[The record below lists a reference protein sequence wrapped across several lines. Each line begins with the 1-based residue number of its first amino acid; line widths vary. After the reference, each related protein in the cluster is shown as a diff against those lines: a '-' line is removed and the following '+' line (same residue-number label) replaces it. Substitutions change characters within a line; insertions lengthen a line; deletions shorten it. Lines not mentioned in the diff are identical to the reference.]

1 MKTAGK
7 RLFNVFLSFVIAVS
21 CLIGIGMTSL
31 AVTYESVYVGQV
43 IKYEETFTATE
54 GVGYAISSESTHF
67 FHDGVVYTV
76 TVVKA
81 DDGNEYYGLSYTYRD
96 VRTVDLI
103 DSAPVTDGSEGL
115 KVVSGNGKDEAFTFG
130 TYSPVDDV
138 NALIDALPDPDEV
151 IATET
156 GINAIEKAREAYDKL
171 EEALQVKVGEDRL
184 AKLEACEEA
193 LEEARAD
200 KKVAEGVQELVDK
213 LPDPEDVTEDDR
225 ADIEAARAAF
235 TKLTDKQKQYMNI
248 NKLIAD
254 ENQLL
259 KNKAAVV
266 VDLIDAIG
274 KVELT
279 DECDAKIKAARKAYE
294 ALTDDERRYVDNFND
309 MTAAEEEYLAL
320 SHAAAVKETED
331 AIKALPDADKLS
343 IDDYYDVYDAANLY
357 YNLPDNAKANV
368 NADLKKKLDASVETI
383 YSITLEVGEQLFND
397 YGDYLD
403 EEYVEYANEVI
414 DAAKKVVSEGRTPTY
429 FELEDLIF
437 TVVVADYELYNT
449 YLFTSGANAE
459 WVLGSVDPMVFR
471 ILQAGINSKHFDNT
485 FYSFD
490 LAGQKIYIDGALVDS
505 KYFTAA
511 EGSVILTIMP
521 EYLNTLSAGE
531 HTLTVLFDNSV
542 TVTTKI
548 TVRAPASV
556 PSSGETV
563 SQYVILGVSVLLL
576 AGAVL
581 GMRKRLV
588 GSDK

>member
-81 DDGNEYYGLSYTYRD
+81 DDGNDYYGLSYTYRD

-130 TYSPVDDV
+130 TYSPVDEV

-213 LPDPEDVTEDDR
+213 LPDP
-225 ADIEAARAAF
+225 
-235 TKLTDKQKQYMNI
+235 
-248 NKLIAD
+248 
-254 ENQLL
+254 
-259 KNKAAVV
+259 
-266 VDLIDAIG
+266 
-274 KVELT
+274 
-279 DECDAKIKAARKAYE
+279 
-294 ALTDDERRYVDNFND
+294 
-309 MTAAEEEYLAL
+309 
-320 SHAAAVKETED
+320 
-331 AIKALPDADKLS
+331 
-343 IDDYYDVYDAANLY
+343 
-357 YNLPDNAKANV
+357 
-368 NADLKKKLDASVETI
+368 
-383 YSITLEVGEQLFND
+383 
-397 YGDYLD
+397 
-403 EEYVEYANEVI
+403 
-414 DAAKKVVSEGRTPTY
+414 
-429 FELEDLIF
+429 
-437 TVVVADYELYNT
+437 
-449 YLFTSGANAE
+449 
-459 WVLGSVDPMVFR
+459 
-471 ILQAGINSKHFDNT
+471 
-485 FYSFD
+485 
-490 LAGQKIYIDGALVDS
+490 
-505 KYFTAA
+505 
-511 EGSVILTIMP
+511 
-521 EYLNTLSAGE
+521 
-531 HTLTVLFDNSV
+531 
-542 TVTTKI
+542 
-548 TVRAPASV
+548 
-556 PSSGETV
+556 
-563 SQYVILGVSVLLL
+563 
-576 AGAVL
+576 
-581 GMRKRLV
+581 
-588 GSDK
+588 